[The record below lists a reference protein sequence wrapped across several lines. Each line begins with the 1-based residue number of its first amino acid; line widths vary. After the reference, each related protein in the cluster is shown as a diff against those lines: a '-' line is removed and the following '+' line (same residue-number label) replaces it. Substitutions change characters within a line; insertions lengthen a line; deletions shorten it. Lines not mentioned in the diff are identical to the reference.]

1 MQVMGFSL
9 VGIGTYWHLVR
20 TGAMSAEESLAA
32 MVGIS
37 SLGNIFWAVMHA
49 GALKQ
54 DPTGAGIQVR
64 RDDSFACLLLDICVL
79 AATSRLMLTR
89 AQ

>member
-37 SLGNIFWAVMHA
+37 SLGRIFWAVMHA

-64 RDDSFACLLLDICVL
+64 RDDSFAVCSSTFACSLRQ
-79 AATSRLMLTR
+79 AA
-89 AQ
+89 